1 MGVSVFGEFDPL
13 AANDEGFRLVKQ
25 GRLDEGLALLAD
37 SARAG
42 IPWALATYSWQ
53 HLIRG
58 NPAEAIDLAQTALP
72 ACRAWIASIQVD
84 PDLVESARYQVINAR
99 SNLALCGL
107 ALGYE
112 PTEALAV
119 WAEGVEVGHPESA
132 FYPAIVAYRT
142 GNSIAAKGAASA
154 LPEPVLAGLR
164 ASFLGDRVEAS
175 AWFADWCTD
184 GLAVLDLI
192 GFTPLAVSRFD
203 VDRMRR
209 LPDLRDSG
217 VLSADDWETLRLVH
231 QDDRAATERALRN
244 LADSGRAVA
253 SPALMELGTLLIDIG
268 HFLSPTYR
276 EGWELLIASLDA
288 PFKDVVAVAA
298 WNISAE
304 FRRHGDDVSAEDF
317 GQLALELG
325 DATAFAHYMRV
336 AQESG
341 DMERA
346 RQLAL
351 RAEALGDASPAA
363 GAARGVLALD
373 AAATK
378 DELVRE
384 WFTHAQGSLS
394 ADMVASATPI
404 YAWRGD
410 YNVDVAS
417 AAIATEYFDNCE
429 LSCYFDSV
437 PGDCD
442 ECGRVSEKFVY
453 VASGAGDGGYSA
465 FELYSPS
472 GETIGVFTAFM
483 DAMAGRP
490 FVGGVADLRD
500 WLDSSAPLLLGT
512 IDSRGL
518 ITVGDSAM
526 SADGRDISVDFEV
539 APGAYAVV
547 CWVGRAPSGEE
558 LLPVAFA
565 AGTAALGDIL
575 GQASLR
581 LPKDQ
586 RDRLIASMWGA
597 PGRLVHALMADIR
610 PQVLGN
616 NVGTLE
622 NADPARAQSYALQW
636 AERDDAQDIRSQVA
650 DQFGCGSLHVL
661 ESLETRGWFEP
672 GLPWWRPEMA
682 RDPRDVW
689 ARVLEA
695 RDPNLPPTSEM
706 CRGVVWVRRAA
717 ARHPLLRP
725 SEAALL
731 VHDPDRRVR
740 LNLARN
746 PITPPEIL
754 AELTESADVA
764 VASAAASSEECPVDA
779 LVRLARAG
787 RCDAAV
793 ASNPNTPLEIVE
805 GLAGS
810 ASSYARASV
819 AGRQGISVGTLVMLA
834 GDPDQSVRAGV
845 AGNPGIDAPTARQLA
860 QDPDEWVRRSLAANP
875 QVPGD
880 VIAELTLDASD
891 DIRKSAASNPN
902 ASEESRAQASLLGT
916 PVLPRDGGLGASKG
930 LGGSKGF
937 GGTSG
942 LGASK
947 GLGGAKGLGASD
959 PDAST
964 PEAAF
969 CTACGSPLVQDGRF
983 CPGCGAP
990 TA

>member
-1 MGVSVFGEFDPL
+1 
-13 AANDEGFRLVKQ
+13 
-25 GRLDEGLALLAD
+25 
-37 SARAG
+37 
-42 IPWALATYSWQ
+42 
-53 HLIRG
+53 
-58 NPAEAIDLAQTALP
+58 
-72 ACRAWIASIQVD
+72 
-84 PDLVESARYQVINAR
+84 
-99 SNLALCGL
+99 
-107 ALGYE
+107 
-112 PTEALAV
+112 
-119 WAEGVEVGHPESA
+119 
-132 FYPAIVAYRT
+132 
-142 GNSIAAKGAASA
+142 
-154 LPEPVLAGLR
+154 
-164 ASFLGDRVEAS
+164 
-175 AWFADWCTD
+175 
-184 GLAVLDLI
+184 
-192 GFTPLAVSRFD
+192 
-203 VDRMRR
+203 
-209 LPDLRDSG
+209 
-217 VLSADDWETLRLVH
+217 
-231 QDDRAATERALRN
+231 
-244 LADSGRAVA
+244 
-253 SPALMELGTLLIDIG
+253 MELGTLLIEVG
-268 HFLSPTYR
+268 HFLSLTYR
-276 EGWELLIASLDA
+276 EGWELLVASLDA

-304 FRRHGDDVSAEDF
+304 FRRHGDTASGEDF
-317 GQLALELG
+317 GQLALDLG

-346 RQLAL
+346 RQLAR
-351 RAEALGDASPAA
+351 RAEALGDGSPAA
-363 GAARGVLALD
+363 GAARSVFALD

-404 YAWRGD
+404 YAWRGY

-417 AAIATEYFDNCE
+417 VAIATEYFDNCA
-429 LSCYFDSV
+429 CYFDSV
-437 PGDCD
+437 PGGCD
-442 ECGRVSEKFVY
+442 DCGRVSEKFLY

-472 GETIGVFTAFM
+472 GTTFGVFTAFM

-500 WLDSSAPLLLGT
+500 WLDSSAPLFLGT

-526 SADGRDISVDFEV
+526 SADGRDVSVDFEV
-539 APGAYAVV
+539 APGTYAVV

-565 AGTAALGDIL
+565 AGTAALGDVL
-575 GQASLR
+575 GQESLR

-610 PQVLGN
+610 PQVLAN
-616 NVGTLE
+616 NVDTLE
-622 NADPARAQSYALQW
+622 NSDPARAQSYALQW
-636 AERDDAQDIRSQVA
+636 AERDDAHDIRSQVA
-650 DQFGCGSLHVL
+650 DQCGCGSLDVL

-672 GLPWWRPEMA
+672 DLPWWRPDMA

-689 ARVLEA
+689 ARVLAA
-695 RDPNLPPTSEM
+695 RDPLVPPTEQA
-706 CRGVVWVRRAA
+706 CGDVVWVRRAA
-717 ARHPLLRP
+717 ARHPLLP
-725 SEAALL
+725 LSEAALL

-754 AELTESADVA
+754 AQLSESADVA
-764 VASAAASSEECPVDA
+764 VASAAASSEDCPVEA
-779 LVRLARAG
+779 LVRLARSG

-793 ASNPNTPLEIVE
+793 ASNPNAPLETVE

-819 AGRQGISVGTLVMLA
+819 AGRQGISAPTLVRLA
-834 GDPDQSVRAGV
+834 SDPDQSVRAGV
-845 AGNPGIDAPTARQLA
+845 AGNPGIDASTARQLA
-860 QDPDEWVRRSLAANP
+860 RDPDEWVRRSLAANP
-875 QVPGD
+875 QVPAD

-891 DIRKSAASNPN
+891 DIRESAASNPN

-930 LGGSKGF
+930 LGAS
-937 GGTSG
+937 TG
-942 LGASK
+942 LGATK
-947 GLGGAKGLGASD
+947 GLGGSKD
-959 PDAST
+959 PGVT
-964 PEAAF
+964 PRAAF

-983 CPGCGAP
+983 CSGCGAP
-990 TA
+990 TT